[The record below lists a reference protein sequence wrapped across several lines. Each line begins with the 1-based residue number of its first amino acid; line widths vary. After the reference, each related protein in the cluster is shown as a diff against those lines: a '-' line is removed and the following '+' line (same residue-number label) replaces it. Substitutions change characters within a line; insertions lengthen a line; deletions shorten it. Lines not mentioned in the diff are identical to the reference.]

1 MVLNDST
8 NVVAT
13 DIKATNGVIHV
24 IDAVLLP
31 STDEM
36 MEDETDAMMEEPTQ
50 SIAEIA
56 VSNDD
61 FSTLVTALT
70 AANLVETLSGEGE
83 FTVFA
88 PTNDAFAALGD
99 TLNDVLADPEGL
111 LTQILLYHVADGI
124 VPAEKV
130 VTLDEALTLQ
140 GDAITIEVTDDG
152 VILNDTANVITTDIK
167 ATNGIVHV
175 IDAVLLPPTP

>member
-36 MEDETDAMMEEPTQ
+36 MEDETDAMMEETTQ

-88 PTNDAFAALGD
+88 PTNDA
-99 TLNDVLADPEGL
+99 
-111 LTQILLYHVADGI
+111 
-124 VPAEKV
+124 
-130 VTLDEALTLQ
+130 LQ
-140 GDAITIEVTDDG
+140 RSAIRSTMYWLIRKG
-152 VILNDTANVITTDIK
+152 Y
-167 ATNGIVHV
+167 
-175 IDAVLLPPTP
+175 